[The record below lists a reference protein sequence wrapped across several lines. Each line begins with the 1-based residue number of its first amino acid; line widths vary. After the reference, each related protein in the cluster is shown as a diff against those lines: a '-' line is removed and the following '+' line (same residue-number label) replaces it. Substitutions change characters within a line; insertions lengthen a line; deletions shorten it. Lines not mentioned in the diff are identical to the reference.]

1 MFRTLVAIAAL
12 AVSLAAA
19 AQAYP
24 SKPVRIFVTIGP
36 GAAADVL
43 TRMVGE
49 KLGPRLGQPIVI
61 ENRAGAGGNI
71 AADAVAKSAPDG
83 HTLLMASSS
92 THGANP
98 SIYKGLPYDAI
109 RDFTPIVLVASNP
122 NVLVVPPTLG
132 VNTLAELLAL
142 ARQKPGE
149 LTYASGGTGTSMHI
163 SGEVLA
169 MLGNVKLQHIPFKST
184 PEAVNAALAGEVS

>member
-1 MFRTLVAIAAL
+1 RMSAMARCFLMTLGGYCREEEMPMVRSLTAVAAL
-12 AVSLAAA
+12 LVSFAAA
-19 AQAYP
+19 AQSYP

-92 THGANP
+92 THGANV
-98 SIYKGLPYDAI
+98 SG
-109 RDFTPIVLVASNP
+109 
-122 NVLVVPPTLG
+122 
-132 VNTLAELLAL
+132 
-142 ARQKPGE
+142 
-149 LTYASGGTGTSMHI
+149 YA
-163 SGEVLA
+163 
-169 MLGNVKLQHIPFKST
+169 N
-184 PEAVNAALAGEVS
+184 